1 MLCCRLLLATVLV
14 TAIISAQVKAQT
26 RFRDTIQIAGSST
39 MLPFVSIA
47 AEEFGYSFAQFRV
60 PVVGSG
66 GSAGGL
72 RQFCQGVGSH
82 TIDIANTSRPMR
94 PAELAAC
101 KANGVEQIL
110 EVTLGYDAIVFASRI
125 DAAAFNLTPRQI
137 FLAQAAQ
144 VPSAQGMV
152 ANPYK
157 RWSDIDTSLPEQQIV
172 LAIPGTNHGTR
183 EIYEEDIILPGC
195 LAMPAVQQLES
206 QAQLNFC
213 SAIRKDGRVIEIAG
227 DYTETLARLDAQHD
241 AVGVFGVSF
250 YQANRDRIKV
260 AAISGVL
267 PAMESILAGEY
278 PLTRPLYFYVKL
290 AHVGLTPGLLEFSRY
305 LASDTVSGEDSP
317 LQDAGL
323 IPLVPEQRQKM
334 LQRIITQQ
342 SL

>member
-1 MLCCRLLLATVLV
+1 MGCYRLLLIIIV
-14 TAIISAQVKAQT
+14 TAIISAQAQAQT
-26 RFRDTIQIAGSST
+26 RFRDIIQIAGSST

-72 RQFCQGVGSH
+72 RQFCQSIGSH

-101 KANGVEQIL
+101 KANGVEQVL
-110 EVTLGYDAIVFASRI
+110 EIMLGYDAIVFASHI
-125 DAAAFNLTPRQI
+125 DAAEFNLSAEQV

-144 VPSAQGMV
+144 VPSAGGMV
-152 ANPYK
+152 TNPYQ
-157 RWSDIDTSLPEQQIV
+157 RWSDIDIRLPDQQIV

-183 EIYEEDIILPGC
+183 EIYEEDIVLPGC
-195 LAMPAVQQLES
+195 LAIPAVQQLES
-206 QAQLNFC
+206 QARLDFC
-213 SAIRKDGRVIEIAG
+213 SAVRKDGRVIEIAG

-241 AVGVFGVSF
+241 AVGVFGISF

-260 AAISGVL
+260 AAVAGVI
-267 PAMESILAGEY
+267 PATDTILAGEY

-305 LASDTVSGEDSP
+305 LVSEAVSGQDSP

-323 IPLVPEQRQKM
+323 IPLTAPQRQQM
-334 LQRIITQQ
+334 LQRIMQKKT
-342 SL
+342 L

>member
-1 MLCCRLLLATVLV
+1 MLCCRLLLATMVV
-14 TAIISAQVKAQT
+14 ATIISAKLQAQT

-110 EVTLGYDAIVFASRI
+110 EVTLGYDAIVFASRT
-125 DAAAFNLTPRQI
+125 DAAEFNLTPEQI

-144 VPSAQGMV
+144 VPSPQGMV
-152 ANPYK
+152 VNPYL
-157 RWSDIDTSLPEQQIV
+157 RWSDIDSRLPEQQIV

-183 EIYEEDIILPGC
+183 EIYEEDIVLPGC
-195 LAMPAVQQLES
+195 LAMPAVQQLEP
-206 QAQLNFC
+206 QAQLGFC

-250 YQANRDRIKV
+250 YQVNRDRIKV

-267 PAMESILAGEY
+267 PAAETILAGEY

-290 AHVGLTPGLLEFSRY
+290 AHIGLTPGLLEFSRY
-305 LASDTVSGEDSP
+305 LASEAVSGEGSP

-323 IPLVPEQRQKM
+323 ITLTAEQRQQM